1 MNDLCERD
9 NKHPYII
16 AMGDDKKNIDRFL
29 IDVES
34 HLFDV
39 CSCLLCV
46 RFEIILKF
54 YIFFKIPTTFSAI
67 EVLDLLFK
75 LHLVLNLEFEPNI
88 EPMMHFLAYFV
99 YNFGDSLI
107 VRDKTG
113 KKTIAFKPINRMQE
127 LFNSFPDLK

>member
-16 AMGDDKKNIDRFL
+16 AMGDDKKNIVRFL

-39 CSCLLCV
+39 CSSLMCV
-46 RFEIILKF
+46 SFELILNL
-54 YIFFKIPTTFSAI
+54 FFLKIPATFSAI

-99 YNFGDSLI
+99 YNFGDSLN

-113 KKTIAFKPINRMQE
+113 TKAIAFKPNNRMQE
-127 LFNSFPDLK
+127 LFNIFPDLN